1 MSELFL
7 FTFKCIYMHAL
18 VVHLT
23 LIVVISKDW
32 EDRSVDQCIILQHKI
47 KQVWLKKRTLE
58 LESQDPKLNVV
69 LNQPTIFK
77 KISEQWRESDFQHV

>member
-1 MSELFL
+1 MHKLNNEPLCGFSFKEFGHFMSELFL

-23 LIVVISKDW
+23 LTVVISKDW

-47 KQVWLKKRTLE
+47 KQV
-58 LESQDPKLNVV
+58 
-69 LNQPTIFK
+69 
-77 KISEQWRESDFQHV
+77 